1 MRVLGSRVYHAKVQ
15 HFLQALKRLID
26 DKQVDYDFEYYQL
39 PQPADA
45 AATLLSTG
53 RSMFRD
59 SVDVALPLAPAAPFG
74 ERGRKHP

>member
-1 MRVLGSRVYHAKVQ
+1 VLKLDRRCVR
-15 HFLQALKRLID
+15 LQALKRLID
-26 DKQVDYDFEYYQL
+26 DKVVDYDFEYYQL

-59 SVDVALPLAPAAPFG
+59 SVDVAVPLAPAAPFG
-74 ERGRKHP
+74 EGAERYK